1 MGTDQEQGCE
11 MGLKKADKMGFD
23 YIASEHLSSRS
34 HGSCSPAHVLAMMR
48 YLVTS
53 KVTQAALAAF
63 LAGVFLG
70 VLLSTAWNPAQVDP
84 AMPPPGHL
92 QSEPPIVDAAPE
104 ETEDSA
110 DGDNNVVLFFCILT
124 AKRPTSYLDRVSD
137 AIAQQ
142 LTPEVSGLIVDVD
155 GSVSQEEAGKYV
167 FPVVPLTRRSVQ
179 LCDPAENNTI
189 SAEPWKLPNCK
200 VRQQNWDVAT
210 ALPLCASHTRPGTWT
225 MLFEDD
231 MVACPNAL
239 STIVS
244 TLGKLDP
251 KAHKTARFAKYSRA
265 IAFPSAESIDGFHD
279 TVRAGSCVLPYDHL
293 LNKQWQA
300 GARDYYSNR
309 GSLFQHIGV
318 DSTIEYRND
327 KEYHSRY
334 DPWRNENCGDA
345 IQ

>member
-1 MGTDQEQGCE
+1 
-11 MGLKKADKMGFD
+11 
-23 YIASEHLSSRS
+23 
-34 HGSCSPAHVLAMMR
+34 MR
-48 YLVTS
+48 YPVTS
-53 KVTQAALAAF
+53 KVTQVALAAF
-63 LAGVFLG
+63 LVGIFLG
-70 VLLSTAWNPAQVDP
+70 VLLSAAWNPAQLVDST
-84 AMPPPGHL
+84 PPPPPPEQLHT
-92 QSEPPIVDAAPE
+92 EPPLVIDAASE
-104 ETEDSA
+104 EAEDA
-110 DGDNNVVLFFCILT
+110 DEEDNKVVLFFCILT

-155 GSVSQEEAGKYV
+155 GSVDAADADKYV
-167 FPVVPLTRRSVQ
+167 FPVAPLTRRSVQ
-179 LCDPAENNTI
+179 LCDPEENNAI

-200 VRQQNWDVAT
+200 VRQQNWDVAI

-244 TLGKLDP
+244 TLRTLDP
-251 KAHKTARFAKYSRA
+251 SAYKTARFAKYSRA

-327 KEYHSRY
+327 KEYHSKY